1 MSPKRRIT
9 LSHLADILGIHRHTL
24 RTYLKHYKVDYQ
36 FAALSDAELDILV
49 KTFRSVKPESGIR
62 YLIGFLRWH
71 GLRLQKSRIRSSID
85 RVDQLGRTLRER
97 TAIQRC
103 KYKVTRSNYLWHMDG
118 HHKLILWGI
127 VIHGFIDGYCRTVRI
142 HDIQQYFLIG
152 SHLVRLQDC
161 MQARTIKH
169 LPSWK
174 FF

>member
-1 MSPKRRIT
+1 MSPKCRIT

-85 RVDQLGRTLRER
+85 RVDQLGCTLRER
-97 TAIQRC
+97 TAIQRR
-103 KYKVTRSNYLWHMDG
+103 KYKVTCPNYLWHMDG

-142 HDIQQYFLIG
+142 HNIQQYFLIG

-161 MQARTIKH
+161 MQARTIEH
-169 LPSWK
+169 LLSWK